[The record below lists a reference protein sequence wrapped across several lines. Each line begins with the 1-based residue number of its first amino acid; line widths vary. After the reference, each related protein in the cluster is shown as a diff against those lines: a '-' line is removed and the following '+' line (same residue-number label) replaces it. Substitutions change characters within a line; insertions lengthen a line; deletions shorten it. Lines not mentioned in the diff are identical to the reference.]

1 MRSARPIWAAESNST
16 PLCIHFAGG
25 CFFVCRKNRMR
36 GGCMIAFGLGL
47 LLGQWID
54 SAFLCILAGLMLL
67 TLGWCVLR
75 QR

>member
-1 MRSARPIWAAESNST
+1 M
-16 PLCIHFAGG
+16 
-25 CFFVCRKNRMR
+25 CRKNQMR

-54 SAFLCILAGLMLL
+54 SAFLCILAGLMLV

>member
-1 MRSARPIWAAESNST
+1 MWGS
-16 PLCIHFAGG
+16 
-25 CFFVCRKNRMR
+25 
-36 GGCMIAFGLGL
+36 CMIAFGLGL

-67 TLGWCVLR
+67 VLGWCVLR

>member
-1 MRSARPIWAAESNST
+1 
-16 PLCIHFAGG
+16 
-25 CFFVCRKNRMR
+25 MR

-54 SAFLCILAGLMLL
+54 SAFLAGLMLL